1 MGPCSPPRMRLT
13 RPAMAALRRWLFAG
27 LLVLA
32 PLGILLSWALFLLAT
47 SPRSGARNRAAAT

>member
-1 MGPCSPPRMRLT
+1 ML
-13 RPAMAALRRWLFAG
+13 RPFREGCAILVLSRRPFFEHAEKG
-27 LLVLA
+27 ALA